1 MSTNKR
7 ISSLPEKLNPTV
19 NDIIPIVDTQ
29 NPNNLATKRTTVGA
43 LLNLGGGGGG
53 NGATGAT
60 GPSGVT
66 GATGPQGPAGF
77 QGATGPIGVSGATG
91 PAGPAGFDGADGV
104 TGATGPVGPTGVAGA
119 AGATGA
125 TGPQGETG
133 PQGPA
138 GSGVTIEGTATAWP
152 PAENPDVGDMWLLA
166 APLPV
171 GVPQGSSAGDGVVW
185 SGMSWVNVGPIRGPQ
200 GLTGPQGPT
209 GPAGND
215 ASNFV
220 LSVNGQTGAVSLTAT
235 DVGAAPAAGSTSIT
249 TVGAVSATSVNK
261 LTITPPTTAATLTI
275 ADNKSLTVN
284 NTVAFNSA
292 DGGVVNLGA
301 GGTVVYENS
310 VIDGG
315 AY

>member
-1 MSTNKR
+1 MSNKR
-7 ISSLPEKLNPTV
+7 ISALPEKQNPTL
-19 NDIIPIVDTQ
+19 NDIVPIVDTQ
-29 NPNNLATKRTTVGA
+29 NPNNLATKRSTVGA
-43 LLNLGGGGGG
+43 LLNLGSGGIGGL
-53 NGATGAT
+53 GATGAT
-60 GPSGVT
+60 GPAGIT
-66 GATGPQGPAGF
+66 GATGPQGPQGF
-77 QGATGPIGVSGATG
+77 QGATGPAGVSGATG
-91 PAGPAGFDGADGV
+91 PTGPAGLNGLAGV
-104 TGATGPVGPTGVAGA
+104 TGATGPAGPTGVAGV
-119 AGATGA
+119 AGQ

-138 GSGVTIEGTATAWP
+138 GSGVTIAGTATVWP
-152 PAENPDVGDMWLLA
+152 PAENPAVGDMWLLA
-166 APLPV
+166 DPLPA
-171 GVPQGSSAGDGVVW
+171 GVPQGSAAGDGIVW
-185 SGMSWVNVGPIRGPQ
+185 SGTNWVNVGPIRGPQ

-209 GPAGND
+209 GPAGNN

-220 LSVNGQTGAVSLTAT
+220 LSVNGQTGAVSLTAA
-235 DVGAAPAAGSTSIT
+235 DVGAAPAAGSTAIA

-261 LTITPPTTAATLTI
+261 LTITPPNTAATLTI
-275 ADNKSLTVN
+275 ADTKSLTVN